1 VKRLAAG
8 LLSLVMAACAAAP
21 LNRCPE
27 PPEGTDFGD
36 YSDEAVKRATRDAPA
51 IAFVLGKGRRAE
63 LAGLLA
69 RGDDPNACLSGISM
83 LGFSA
88 SFGEQEEV
96 RMLLDAGA
104 RTDRPL
110 DSGGDTPLFAAL
122 SSGHYGAA
130 ELLLAR
136 GANPLHVGDFGA
148 TALHRMS
155 MAPVPTND
163 AGRAQQ
169 HRWADHLLA
178 LGLEVDVRLDRGAT
192 PLMLATAMR
201 NRELAGFLLARGAD
215 PNAQDNRG
223 SSPVSLARKRGDA
236 DWIELFERATS
247 AGKVYP

>member
-1 VKRLAAG
+1 MV
-8 LLSLVMAACAAAP
+8 AACAAAP
-21 LNRCPE
+21 LTRCPE
-27 PPEGTDFGD
+27 PPEGTGFGD
-36 YSDEAVKRATRDAPA
+36 YADEALKRATQDAPA

-63 LAGLLA
+63 LAVLLA

-83 LGFSA
+83 LAFSA

-110 DSGGDTPLFAAL
+110 DSNGDTPLFAAL

-136 GANPLHVGDFGA
+136 GANPRHVGDFGA
-148 TALHRMS
+148 TALHRLS

-169 HRWADHLLA
+169 HRWAARL
-178 LGLEVDVRLDRGAT
+178 LGLGLTVDVRLHRGST
-192 PLMLATAMR
+192 PLMLATGMR
-201 NRELAGFLLARGAD
+201 NREVADFLLARGAD
-215 PNAQDNRG
+215 PDAQDNRG
-223 SSPVSLARKRGDA
+223 SSPVALARKRGEA
-236 DWIELFERATS
+236 DWIELFERAKA
-247 AGKVYP
+247 AGGSR

>member
-1 VKRLAAG
+1 MKRLAAG
-8 LLSLVMAACAAAP
+8 LLSLVVAACAAAP
-21 LNRCPE
+21 LTRCPE
-27 PPEGTDFGD
+27 PPEGTGFGD
-36 YSDEAVKRATRDAPA
+36 YADEAVKRATQDAPA

-63 LAGLLA
+63 LAALLA

-83 LGFSA
+83 LAFSA

-110 DSGGDTPLFAAL
+110 DSNGDTPLFAAL

-136 GANPLHVGDFGA
+136 GANPRHVGDFGA
-148 TALHRMS
+148 TALHRLS
-155 MAPVPTND
+155 MAPVPTSD

-169 HRWADHLLA
+169 HRWAARLLA
-178 LGLEVDVRLDRGAT
+178 LGLTVDVRLHRGST

-201 NRELAGFLLARGAD
+201 NRELADFLLARGAD
-215 PNAQDNRG
+215 PDAQDNRG
-223 SSPVSLARKRGDA
+223 SSPVALARKRGEA
-236 DWIELFERATS
+236 DWIELFERAKA
-247 AGKVYP
+247 AGASR